1 MQTICQK
8 VGLKMEQSQIFHE
21 LSIAT
26 KMSSHIDTVLKK
38 DDRYFLKT
46 SLNEMLTKEFDAI
59 LMPEGDNEILVKM
72 KKDYLKK
79 LNKLILK
86 TKKELLGK
94 IQNET

>member
-1 MQTICQK
+1 
-8 VGLKMEQSQIFHE
+8 MEQSQIFSE

-26 KMSSHIDTVLKK
+26 KMSSHIDTLLKK

-46 SLNEMLTKEFDAI
+46 SLTEMLTDQFGTI
-59 LMPEGDNEILVKM
+59 LMPDGNNQELVKI

-79 LNKLILK
+79 LNNLVLK
-86 TKKELLGK
+86 SKKELLGK